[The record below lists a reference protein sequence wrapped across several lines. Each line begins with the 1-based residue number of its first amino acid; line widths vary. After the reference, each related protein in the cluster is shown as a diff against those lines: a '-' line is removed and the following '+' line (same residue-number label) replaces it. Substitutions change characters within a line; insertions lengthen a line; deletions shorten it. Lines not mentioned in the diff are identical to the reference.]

1 MREYGA
7 LSQIKNL
14 GRGALIGHAL
24 MAMLLTGIF
33 APLLFAIVAL
43 IVFLLGSDLPR
54 PGVSG
59 GLGFLGVMWFF
70 GSLVATACA
79 ALLGLFVE
87 WPKVKWLKSRRIW
100 PHLFMSIAG
109 AEILLVSAMT
119 ISTALQP
126 PSELSN
132 EIGEGVLF
140 VVIAAAIGGTCSA
153 MFWWKFVM
161 TPMRQL
167 RDA

>member
-7 LSQIKNL
+7 LSQIENL
-14 GRGALIGHAL
+14 GRGTLIGRAL
-24 MAMLLTGIF
+24 MAMLLTGIV
-33 APLLFAIVAL
+33 APLLFAIVAAM
-43 IVFLLGSDLPR
+43 VFLLGSYLPR

-59 GLGFLGVMWFF
+59 GLSFLGVIWFF
-70 GSLVATACA
+70 GSLVATAFA
-79 ALLGLFVE
+79 ALLGLLVE
-87 WPKVKWLKSRRIW
+87 WPKVKWLRSRRIW

-126 PSELSN
+126 PSQLSN
-132 EIGEGVLF
+132 EIGKGILL
-140 VVIAAAIGGTCSA
+140 VVIAAAIGGACSA

-161 TPMRQL
+161 RPMRQL